1 MYNWSALLF
10 LNLYFNVF
18 CFFHLSLTTHTS
30 RLASN
35 YVHLCSA
42 ALPFVP
48 CALAH
53 IGWQS
58 ISFYFIPFVLPYI
71 DVPCGIPFGTQSHR
85 LVSCKNAKM
94 TLTRQISETRWIY
107 FPCLFFSRSRFF
119 WHGAFLHTFSVE
131 RMDDVRIQLIRHANA
146 LDNGGHFVNWQTWN
160 AVNAKSTAMKC
171 CVGNNGDEH
180 GDRCGIGHSFQNYAM
195 VQRLN

>member
-1 MYNWSALLF
+1 MCVWVCQFSNAIDKILPFLVSTHTHPSISPNSFSATRPIYSTQRNFLLQLVYNWSALLF

-48 CALAH
+48 CATLVSHVH

-58 ISFYFIPFVLPYI
+58 ILFYFIPFVSPYI
-71 DVPCGIPFGTQSHR
+71 DVPCGVPFGTQSHR

-94 TLTRQISETRWIY
+94 TITRQISETR
-107 FPCLFFSRSRFF
+107 
-119 WHGAFLHTFSVE
+119 
-131 RMDDVRIQLIRHANA
+131 
-146 LDNGGHFVNWQTWN
+146 
-160 AVNAKSTAMKC
+160 
-171 CVGNNGDEH
+171 
-180 GDRCGIGHSFQNYAM
+180 
-195 VQRLN
+195 